1 MDLKDI
7 IIWSRRHWYLFVI
20 SLAVCGVLGCLYYYF
35 TPPSRE
41 VRATIMLRQTN
52 DKSASAQDE
61 MLRMMGM
68 GGQRIASDEIEILS
82 SRTLMEQVV
91 GRLGL
96 RQICYKK
103 GKRFWECQFPN
114 NDITVLMPDSFS
126 RNADIDIKISDEGK
140 WKVKIKV
147 LDFSTVKLTLN
158 RAGEQMMTDFGPITF
173 SASSPDISGH
183 YRVEVRTLRSM
194 VETLRKGIK
203 ISRLNKESNIIE
215 LTSVSSSPV
224 LTSAIIDTQLDIYNR
239 SYVSDKNLLAQ
250 QTEEFLSNRLSIIAA
265 DLDNAEMEVE
275 SYKRQYRIASISTAA
290 ESYRD
295 YGEQYQ
301 RQVAEVNS
309 EMDILDFISS
319 QLNSPE
325 KENTILPS
333 NIGISDEAL
342 QDVILT
348 YNNLILNRNKLRQTA
363 YNDNPSIKSAT
374 EQIVETRRNLTEGI
388 AQSRQSLALRRDY
401 LQKQQQQYEQ
411 MLSSLPEQERR
422 YIEMQR
428 DKATKEK
435 QYLYLVTKREE
446 NSMLLAAE
454 ATPAKIIDRAQT
466 ATQIESPNIKFIIL
480 LSLIIGLALPF
491 AVYMYEALKKELL

>member
-1 MDLKDI
+1 
-7 IIWSRRHWYLFVI
+7 
-20 SLAVCGVLGCLYYYF
+20 
-35 TPPSRE
+35 
-41 VRATIMLRQTN
+41 
-52 DKSASAQDE
+52 
-61 MLRMMGM
+61 
-68 GGQRIASDEIEILS
+68 
-82 SRTLMEQVV
+82 
-91 GRLGL
+91 
-96 RQICYKK
+96 
-103 GKRFWECQFPN
+103 
-114 NDITVLMPDSFS
+114 
-126 RNADIDIKISDEGK
+126 
-140 WKVKIKV
+140 
-147 LDFSTVKLTLN
+147 
-158 RAGEQMMTDFGPITF
+158 
-173 SASSPDISGH
+173 
-183 YRVEVRTLRSM
+183 
-194 VETLRKGIK
+194 
-203 ISRLNKESNIIE
+203 
-215 LTSVSSSPV
+215 
-224 LTSAIIDTQLDIYNR
+224 
-239 SYVSDKNLLAQ
+239 
-250 QTEEFLSNRLSIIAA
+250 
-265 DLDNAEMEVE
+265 
-275 SYKRQYRIASISTAA
+275 
-290 ESYRD
+290 
-295 YGEQYQ
+295 
-301 RQVAEVNS
+301 
-309 EMDILDFISS
+309 MDILDFISS